1 MSKSY
6 ILLTGIPEKET
17 RKRNRSLTNS
27 RNVQELKMILF
38 KMQVSWVL
46 SRRDIDIDNTD
57 MGI

>member
-17 RKRNRSLTNS
+17 RKRKRTLTNS

>member
-17 RKRNRSLTNS
+17 RKRKRSLTNS